1 MRKFFLVLCTIVWGG
16 GTYAVNVTS
25 YYKPAQYQEARYKE
39 AQYEASYQAAQYSEA
54 NSNLNWNNSMLDRK
68 ITIKSYTPITSRDF
82 NVSVTTPAFKTASGQ
97 VPHVLGG
104 GASGEALGLRESNDL
119 QTPVQAQYVT
129 ATSSQTQAFAPQPQA
144 EGDDVTTIEV
154 NCPTCGDYIGT
165 IKITKERGLD
175 SYKVNAEASR
185 GWAWIWELIKYIFG
199 ASTSYD
205 QAYAK
210 ALSLKEE
217 MIEKHSHECKGPG
230 APIGDGALLLI
241 TCLAGYAVYSSRK
254 RRKEVAD

>member
-1 MRKFFLVLCTIVWGG
+1 MKKILLFFLTMVTLCAH
-16 GTYAVNVTS
+16 AVDITS
-25 YYKPAQYQEARYKE
+25 YYKPAQYQEARYQE

-54 NSNLNWNNSMLDRK
+54 NSEFEWDNSMLGRK
-68 ITIKSYTPITSRDF
+68 ITIKNNTPITSRDF
-82 NVSVTTPAFKTASGQ
+82 NVSAQAPAFRTASGQ

-104 GASGEALGLRESNDL
+104 GGTSSEAFGMRGNDNNLR
-119 QTPVQAQYVT
+119 TPVQAQYVT

-165 IKITKERGLD
+165 IKITKVSGLD

-217 MIEKHSHECKGPG
+217 MIKKHSHECKGPG
-230 APIGDGALLLI
+230 APIGDGIPVLI
-241 TCLAGYAVYSSRK
+241 LCLAGYAVYTVRK
-254 RRKEVAD
+254 SKEIA